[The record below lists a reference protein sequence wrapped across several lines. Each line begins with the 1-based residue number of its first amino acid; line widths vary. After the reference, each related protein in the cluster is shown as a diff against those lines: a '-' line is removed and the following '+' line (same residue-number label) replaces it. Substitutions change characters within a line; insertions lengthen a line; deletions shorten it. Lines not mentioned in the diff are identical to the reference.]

1 MSVRT
6 QNHRT
11 RAGFTLMEVMIA
23 LAIFF
28 AVSFAILGVVSSGLR
43 TAQAL
48 RIKRPDATLIAGN
61 LWVTNKLEEGVETGN
76 FGRLYPDHD
85 WRWDAYEITNGFWQV
100 DIDVYQR
107 SDRSKSA
114 SQLSIQMYRPQW
126 QTRRL
131 GVQP

>member
-1 MSVRT
+1 
-6 QNHRT
+6 
-11 RAGFTLMEVMIA
+11 MEVMIA

-28 AVSFAILGVVSSGLR
+28 TVSFAILNVVGTGLR

-48 RIKRPDATLIAGN
+48 RVKRPDATIIAGN
-61 LWVTNKLEEGVETGN
+61 LWVTNKLDEGVESGN
-76 FGRLYPDHD
+76 FGKLYPDYD
-85 WRWDAYEITNGFWQV
+85 WRWDAYEVTNGFWQV

-114 SQLSIQMYRPQW
+114 SQLSVQMFRPQW
-126 QTRRL
+126 RTRRL

>member
-1 MSVRT
+1 
-6 QNHRT
+6 
-11 RAGFTLMEVMIA
+11 MEVMIA

-28 AVSFAILGVVSSGLR
+28 TVSFAVLGVVSSGLR

-48 RIKRPDATLIAGN
+48 RIKRPDASIIAGN
-61 LWVTNKLEEGVETGN
+61 LWVTNKLEEGVEHGN
-76 FGRLYPDHD
+76 FGRRYPDYD

-100 DIDVYQR
+100 DIDVYPR
-107 SDRSKSA
+107 NDRSATA

-126 QTRRL
+126 PTRRL